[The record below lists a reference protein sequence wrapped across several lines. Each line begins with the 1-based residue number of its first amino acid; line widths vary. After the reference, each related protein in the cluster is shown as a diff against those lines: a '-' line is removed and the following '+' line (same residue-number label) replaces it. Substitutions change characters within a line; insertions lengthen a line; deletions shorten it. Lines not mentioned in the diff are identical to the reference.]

1 MRGRGKGDKR
11 RSRTSGT
18 RWAGCLPLP
27 PTPSLLSQEI
37 QEYERRPAP
46 LTCLQMKT
54 SCNRDDSCLYFTELF
69 LFTYHVP
76 SSNTERGARLEI
88 YTIQFEMNAS
98 HTGHKALPGLP
109 QSTPRFRCSNKEEEE
124 VRSGKCIDLKK
135 NFNEERQKGERE
147 RKKAKKQNRQR
158 NRQCGAQAAGAY

>member
-1 MRGRGKGDKR
+1 MG
-11 RSRTSGT
+11 
-18 RWAGCLPLP
+18 WLP
-27 PTPSLLSQEI
+27 PFSSHSVSAVSEET

-76 SSNTERGARLEI
+76 SSNTERGARFEI

-109 QSTPRFRCSNKEEEE
+109 QSTPRFRCSNKEQEEE
-124 VRSGKCIDLKK
+124 RSGKCIDLKK
-135 NFNEERQKGERE
+135 TSMKRDRKERE
-147 RKKAKKQNRQR
+147 KKKQKKKKTGRGTDSVVHKLQ
-158 NRQCGAQAAGAY
+158 GPIKK